1 MSIDQTTG
9 DSPDTEARRSTV
21 WRIVKNLLLGVTAL
35 VVALV
40 ALVVFSYNSFRGDR
54 QEELRSGSEVI
65 ETRIGPVEYVLE
77 GDGDQVVLSI
87 HGTPG
92 GYDQRFG
99 LDGFQVLAPSR
110 PGYLRT
116 PISAGRTPREQA
128 DAYAALLDALS
139 IDEVVIMGLSGGGPS
154 SMTFAAV
161 YPERTRALIALEAVS
176 NSDLPDIPAPAFLAG
191 DFTAWLSLSMFKRAV
206 GTEGLLEMFSPDPE
220 NQRLVLESEE
230 KTAAFEGLMWSL
242 WPPSQRGDGLANDE
256 KQFDALDLPLAD
268 IRVPTLAIHGTADA
282 AVPVEHASFLA
293 DRVPQAQLH
302 IIEGADHL
310 MPVSHQEEVVRVITE
325 FIDGLDDEADE
336 GSEESRENTQ

>member
-1 MSIDQTTG
+1 MSIDQPTN
-9 DSPDTEARRSTV
+9 DVPKRASHHSTL
-21 WRIVKNLLLGVTAL
+21 WRIAKNLLLGVTAL

-40 ALVVFSYNSFRGDR
+40 AFVAFSYNSFRGDR
-54 QEELRSGSEVI
+54 LEELRSGSDVI
-65 ETRIGPVEYVLE
+65 ETRVGPIEYVLE

-92 GYDQRFG
+92 GYDQRMG
-99 LDGFQVLAPSR
+99 LDSFRVLAPSR

-116 PISAGRTPREQA
+116 PIGTGRTPREQA
-128 DAYAALLDALS
+128 DTYVALLDALS

-154 SMTFAAV
+154 SMTFAAA

-191 DFTAWLSLSMFKRAV
+191 DFTAWLSLSMLRRAV

-256 KQFDALDLPLAD
+256 EQFDALDLPLAD

-293 DRVPQAQLH
+293 DRVPQARLH
-302 IIEGADHL
+302 IVEGADHL
-310 MPVSHQEEVVRVITE
+310 MPVSHQEEVIRVITE
-325 FIDGLDDEADE
+325 FIDGLDAQGDE
-336 GSEESRENTQ
+336 GTEESQENTQ